1 MRSIFINYAG
11 GGKYQQ
17 AQKFGA
23 ETAIQAGFDDAIL
36 YGPNDIDE
44 EFKEK
49 NKYILSNV
57 KGAGYWLWKPYI
69 IKKTLDLMED
79 GDLLFYSDSGSY
91 FRKSLQPLVDL
102 LLKEPSMILSFEL
115 KGLLEKHYTKRD
127 TFVLM
132 DLDTPEYTESS
143 QREATYIMLIK
154 TRITMHIIEE
164 YLKYAQDAR
173 IITDDPNTQY
183 KPNYEG
189 FEGHRHDQS
198 IWSLLMKKYEIPGH
212 LLISQH
218 GNHLR
223 QDFPND
229 NYSEITF
236 HHRNQK

>member
-1 MRSIFINYAG
+1 MKSIFINFSG

-23 ETAIQAGFDDAIL
+23 ETALQAGFDQAIM
-36 YGPNDIDE
+36 YGEKDLDE

-49 NKYILSNV
+49 NKYILS
-57 KGAGYWLWKPYI
+57 KSRGFGCWIWKPYI

-79 GDLLFYSDSGSY
+79 GDLLCYADSGTY
-91 FRKSLQPLVDL
+91 FTNSLMPLIDT

-115 KGLLEKHYTKRD
+115 TGLLEKQYTKRD

-132 DLDTPEYTESS
+132 GLDTPEYTESS
-143 QREATYIMLIK
+143 QREATWIFLIK

-183 KPNYEG
+183 LPNYKE
-189 FEGHRHDQS
+189 FIDHRHDQS
-198 IWSLLMKKYEIPGH
+198 IWSLLMKKYEVSPH
-212 LLISQH
+212 RMLSQH
-218 GNHLR
+218 GEHLFNH
-223 QDFPND
+223 FPNEK
-229 NYSEITF
+229 YGTLAF
-236 HHRNQK
+236 HHRNSK